1 MSLPGIEFLWFAMLV
16 MIGLFLLM
24 LFWGIQFVLLKWLKR
39 GVLAWVPLG
48 ANSVAAIG
56 FAIARFGFEKELSV
70 LRLELPL
77 FGGMSMP
84 WANACFYGLVLTGS
98 AAAGCLIGV
107 LLTKAM
113 QRK

>member
-1 MSLPGIEFLWFAMLV
+1 MSLPGIEIGWFVMLV
-16 MIGLFLLM
+16 MVGLFVLM
-24 LFWGIQFVLLKWLKR
+24 LFWGIQFVMLKWLKR
-39 GVLAWVPLG
+39 GVLAWLPLG

-70 LRLELPL
+70 LRLKLPL

-84 WANACFYGLVLTGS
+84 WTHACMYGLILAGF
-98 AAAGCLIGV
+98 AATGCLIGV
-107 LLTKAM
+107 LLAKAM